1 MRISYDPNKR
11 AKILNEREIDIAD
24 AGQVFEGFHLTRRD
38 DAHSDAETRYISV
51 GQLGDTVVNIV
62 WTEREDSRR
71 IVTMRKANGKEREIY
86 FEHWDRSG

>member
-1 MRISYDPNKR
+1 MRISFDPNKR

-38 DAHSDAETRYISV
+38 DAHSDVETRYISV
-51 GQLGDTVVNIV
+51 GQLGGAVVNIV

-86 FEHWDRSG
+86 FKHRNRSG